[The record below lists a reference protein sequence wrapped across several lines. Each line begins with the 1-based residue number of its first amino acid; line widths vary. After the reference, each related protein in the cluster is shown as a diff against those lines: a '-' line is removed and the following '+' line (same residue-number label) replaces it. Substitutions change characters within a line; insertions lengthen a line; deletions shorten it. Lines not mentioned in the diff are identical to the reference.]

1 MDLRTVP
8 VAQTGFF
15 SITSMIAIPLIPVL
29 ISIEV
34 DACGDKVVRI
44 FFRFIIIGFFLT
56 MIIPFEGI
64 LVRERVVYIQLA
76 IDFKLLIFKGVSGNV
91 HKSIRITA

>member
-8 VAQTGFF
+8 VAQPGFF
-15 SITSMIAIPLIPVL
+15 TIISMIVIPFIPVL
-29 ISIEV
+29 IPIEV
-34 DACGDKVVRI
+34 DVCGVKVVRI

-64 LVRERVVYIQLA
+64 LVRERVAYIQSA
-76 IDFKLLIFKGVSGNV
+76 VDFKLLIFQGVSGNV